1 MTTPRR
7 YPSRA
12 SLAALLVALAV
23 STAACDGGSNRHAV
37 VPAGELPDQEVSDF
51 VLTETDQGRPQW
63 TLYARS
69 ASTFTAQQLIRV
81 RGVRVDFF
89 GEDGKRSSELTAR
102 EGEIHQERRDM
113 LARGGVVLS
122 TAEGT
127 RMTTEELEYLNL
139 ANKIRSD
146 RLVRVERQGDVLEGV
161 GFESDPA
168 LEHFEFR
175 TKVRATVRN
184 SGGVQ
189 LETRE
194 GPK

>member
-1 MTTPRR
+1 MDPTHRLSSHDR
-7 YPSRA
+7 S
-12 SLAALLVALAV
+12 AALLFALVLTVAG
-23 STAACDGGSNRHAV
+23 CGGGSHRHAT
-37 VPAGELPDQEVSDF
+37 VPPGELPDQEVSDF

-89 GEDGKRSSELTAR
+89 GEDGSRSSELVAR

-113 LARGGVVLS
+113 VARGGVVLS
-122 TAEGT
+122 TQEGT
-127 RMTTEELEYLNL
+127 RMNTEELSYLNL
-139 ANKIRSD
+139 ANKITSQ

-161 GFESDPA
+161 GFESDPG
-168 LEHFEFR
+168 LKHFEFR
-175 TKVRATVRN
+175 TQVRATVRAVP
-184 SGGVQ
+184 GAV
-189 LETRE
+189 LETRG

>member
-1 MTTPRR
+1 MLL
-7 YPSRA
+7 
-12 SLAALLVALAV
+12 SLALAG
-23 STAACDGGSNRHAV
+23 CGGGGKRHAT
-37 VPAGELPDQEVSDF
+37 VPPGEMPDQEVSDF

-89 GEDGKRSSELTAR
+89 GEDGKRSSELIAR

-113 LARGGVVLS
+113 IARGGVVLS
-122 TAEGT
+122 TDEGT
-127 RMTTEELEYLNL
+127 RMSTEELRYLNL
-139 ANKIRSD
+139 ANKITSD

-161 GFESDPA
+161 GFESDPG
-168 LEHFEFR
+168 LERFEFR
-175 TKVRATVRN
+175 TRVRATVRN
-184 SGGVQ
+184 SGGAL

-194 GPK
+194 EPR

>member
-1 MTTPRR
+1 MSQTRSHPTHGRPV
-7 YPSRA
+7 
-12 SLAALLVALAV
+12 ALLLALAFLMAGC
-23 STAACDGGSNRHAV
+23 SGGTHRHAT
-37 VPAGELPDQEVSDF
+37 VPPGEMPDQEVSDF

-69 ASTFTAQQLIRV
+69 AATFTAQQLIRV

-89 GEDGKRSSELTAR
+89 GEDGTRSSELIAR

-122 TAEGT
+122 TQEGT
-127 RMTTEELEYLNL
+127 RMTTEELRYLNL
-139 ANKIRSD
+139 ANKITSE

-161 GFESDPA
+161 GFESDPG
-168 LEHFEFR
+168 LKHFEFR
-175 TKVRATVRN
+175 TQVRATVRTAP
-184 SGGVQ
+184 GAV

-194 GPK
+194 DRP